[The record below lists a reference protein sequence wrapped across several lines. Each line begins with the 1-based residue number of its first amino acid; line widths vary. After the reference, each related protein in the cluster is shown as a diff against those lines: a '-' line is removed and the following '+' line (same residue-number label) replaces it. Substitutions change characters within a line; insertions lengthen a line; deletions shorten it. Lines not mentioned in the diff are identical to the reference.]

1 MDSGQV
7 MSAPAGMFPHM
18 MSRDMPRHNGVI
30 RHMASLE
37 NEALSS
43 QYRGSIRAGST
54 FPGQSPAGPCS
65 LEQAV
70 SRVVMMSPCPAE
82 LNTSVATR
90 TQAGIVGQKQLSHE
104 DTSIAQ
110 ALPSQT
116 SAGHSVDLCS
126 SSLTSYGSR
135 FTTQHLY
142 TDAMLSV
149 AHTCCA
155 VVCQAAQ
162 TATVNVTCSKPISSS
177 SVQYHQQSATKNADE
192 KVLQCSEVNAG
203 EVKDGIVLQQLSDAI
218 DNMVT
223 TDAVKVEPKVEME
236 TNSDSIVHEPAL
248 TDLKVEVK
256 TEQLKHEI
264 KSEVASEES
273 VESKDQ
279 QTQLNDAAVVSK
291 TASDPELKK
300 EPSRKGLYCSLF
312 VLQHTVIS
320 VEYSGLVVVCN

>member
-1 MDSGQV
+1 
-7 MSAPAGMFPHM
+7 MSAPAGVFPRM
-18 MSRDMPRHNGVI
+18 MSREMPHNNGVI
-30 RHMASLE
+30 CHMASLE

-43 QYRGSIRAGST
+43 HYRGSIHAGST
-54 FPGQSPAGPCS
+54 FPGQSPSGPCS

-70 SRVVMMSPCPAE
+70 SRVVMTSSYPAE
-82 LNTSVATR
+82 LNTSVAAR
-90 TQAGIVGQKQLSHE
+90 MQAGIVGEKQSSHE
-104 DTSIAQ
+104 DASIAQ

-116 SAGHSVDLCS
+116 STGHSVDMCS
-126 SSLTSYGSR
+126 SSVTSYGSH

-149 AHTCCA
+149 ARTCCA

-192 KVLQCSEVNAG
+192 QVLPCSEVNAG
-203 EVKDGIVLQQLSDAI
+203 EVKDGIVLNQPSDGT

-236 TNSDSIVHEPAL
+236 TSSDSIVHEPAV

-264 KSEVASEES
+264 KSEAASEDS
-273 VESKDQ
+273 IDSKDQ
-279 QTQLNDAAVVSK
+279 QTQLNDAVSK
-291 TASDPELKK
+291 TACDDAELKK
-300 EPSRKGLYCSLF
+300 EPSRKGLYCSH
-312 VLQHTVIS
+312 VLQHTV
-320 VEYSGLVVVCN
+320 